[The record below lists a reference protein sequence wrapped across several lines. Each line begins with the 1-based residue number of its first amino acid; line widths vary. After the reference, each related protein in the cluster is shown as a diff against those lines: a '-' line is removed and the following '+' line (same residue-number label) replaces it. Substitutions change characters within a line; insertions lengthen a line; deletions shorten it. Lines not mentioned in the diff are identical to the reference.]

1 MSAVITATPSFPDA
15 DAPVRHSRSRRLRG
29 VLARDPLGTCGII
42 IVLAIV
48 VLAVVYPLVVP
59 YNPVAA
65 DPTAVQLPPGSAHW
79 FGTDNAG
86 RDVFSR
92 VLAGSRVAIG
102 AAAVVLSIAIAVGL
116 AVGSLAGYV
125 GGWADELI
133 MRATDIFLSFP
144 PLLLAMAVN
153 AGLGAGLLSTMAA
166 IALTWWP
173 SYARMVRGQVLA
185 LKEQSFVEAAHAVGL
200 SHARIIVRHV
210 VPNILGIVLIQATL
224 DVGYVVLTTSSLSFV
239 GLGSQPPTPDWGA
252 MVADGR
258 GDILNSWWWSTFP
271 GLAICLLATA
281 SNLSGDLLRAA
292 LDPRGR
298 SR

>member
-1 MSAVITATPSFPDA
+1 MSAAITTAPSFPDA
-15 DAPVRHSRSRRLRG
+15 DATVRRSRAGRLRG
-29 VLARDPLGTCGII
+29 ALARDPLGTCGII
-42 IVLAIV
+42 VVLAIV
-48 VLAVVYPLVVP
+48 VLAVAYPLVVP
-59 YNPVAA
+59 YNPVTA
-65 DPTAVQLPPGSAHW
+65 DPGAVQLPPGPAHW

-102 AAAVVLSIAIAVGL
+102 ASVVVLAIAIAVGL

-133 MRATDIFLSFP
+133 MRVTDIFLSFP

-153 AGLGAGLLSTMAA
+153 AGLGAGLFSTMAA

-173 SYARMVRGQVLA
+173 SYARMIRGQVLV

-200 SHARIIVRHV
+200 SHTRIIVRHV
-210 VPNILGIVLIQATL
+210 IPNILGIVLIQATL

-271 GLAICLLATA
+271 GLAICLLATG